1 MCGIFGIIN
10 RRPKKFDYKT
20 FCTLGVVNDSRGG
33 DSCGVFIDG
42 KVEYGVSKEKLF
54 TDFFYGSKLI
64 NEKRDSDISIALGHC
79 RKASVGVISE
89 KTAQPVVLKDKDGNI
104 RFVMVHNGTIYN
116 YQELAKKYLGNV
128 DITGLT
134 DSQVMARIFYYKGYD
149 VLSEY
154 IGGSVFVITD
164 YRQPEPQTLMFKGSS
179 KMYSYSKGPTEE
191 RPLFLTI
198 NEGNVV
204 FSSIEI
210 YLYTLCPGLPVYTL
224 SANTLCQV
232 GNGDD
237 DKVTIIKQYPRTNAT
252 QSRPIETV
260 SVPGYSKTSS
270 GSTQSTSSTAGSNF
284 SSYLMENAETNRYS
298 LKSALPHGRFVVT
311 NVGRVLG
318 KDENNKYS
326 KSYEI
331 YFFSGIALRGGL
343 KSFNALTYLQKKTGL
358 KSGEFAKKFENVVRY
373 YSIDRLFWKGDKLMK
388 AVNFFECVEY
398 TGKFQMIGT
407 TKTREFRNGSD
418 ARITEYTGSYD
429 KPFEKLSESIECN
442 NLNKICK
449 RCMSL
454 MK

>member
-1 MCGIFGIIN
+1 MCGIFGLIN
-10 RRPKKFDYKT
+10 RRPRKFDYQT

-42 KVEYGVSKEKLF
+42 KVEYGVNKEKLF
-54 TDFFYGSKLI
+54 SDFFYGSKLI
-64 NEKRDSDISIALGHC
+64 KEKKDSDVSIVLGHC

-89 KTAQPVVLKDKDGNI
+89 KTAQPVVLKDKEGNI
-104 RFVMVHNGTIYN
+104 RFVMVHNGTVYN

-164 YRQPEPQTLMFKGSS
+164 YRQPEPQTLMFKGAS
-179 KMYSYSKGPTEE
+179 KLNSYSKGLTEE

-198 NEGNVV
+198 HEGNVV

-210 YLYTLCPGLPVYTL
+210 FLYTLCPGLPVYTL
-224 SANTLCQV
+224 SANTLCRV

-237 DKVTIIKQYPRTNAT
+237 DKVTVIKQYPRTNVT
-252 QSRPIETV
+252 QSRPVETAP
-260 SVPGYSKTSS
+260 SYSKTSS
-270 GSTQSTSSTAGSNF
+270 GNSQSTNYVAGSTF
-284 SSYLMENAETNRYS
+284 SSYLMENADTNRYT
-298 LKSALPHGRFVVT
+298 LKSAYPHGRLVLT
-311 NVGRVLG
+311 NVGRVIG
-318 KDENNKYS
+318 KDEKIGQL
-326 KSYEI
+326 KTHEV
-331 YFFSGIALRGGL
+331 YFFSGVALRGGL

-358 KSGEFAKKFENVVRY
+358 KSGEFVKKFENVVRY
-373 YSIDRLFWKGDKLMK
+373 YSIDRLFWKGEKLMK
-388 AVNFFECVEY
+388 AVSFFDSVEY

-407 TKTREFRNGSD
+407 TKIREFKDGNDVRLT
-418 ARITEYTGSYD
+418 AYTGAYD
-429 KPFEKLSESIECN
+429 KPLEKLSDGIECN